1 MSKTEILLLLLF
13 VSVTQSARILGVF
26 PTASIS
32 HQVVYQPI
40 WRELSLRGHQVVAIT
55 PDPLK
60 DPSLTNLTEIDLGF
74 MYDFIRSMMKEFK
87 HEQTHW
93 DFLKMMPGWAVM
105 MTELMFEHP
114 KMVTFLNDTEAHFDL
129 VIGEFLTPV
138 VTAFA
143 YKYKCPFIGVSS
155 LSVVNMYHS
164 VMGNPA
170 HPILNPDLLTTFG
183 EEMTFFEKVEAVIY
197 DAYSRMKYI
206 NDLAVVDEV
215 TRKYF
220 GDDMPYLGELE
231 RNVSLLFVNTNPILH
246 GARAFSPGVFELG
259 RMHLKPK
266 KPLPQDIKSFL
277 DNAKEGVIYFS
288 LGSNIKSNNIDER
301 KRNIIMETFAELPY
315 KVLWKFEN
323 EEMPNKPPNVKISK
337 WLPQQDLLGHPN
349 VKLFITQ
356 CGLQSTEEA
365 IANETPMLG
374 IPFIVDQHSIARRL
388 SKLGIGL
395 HLDFKTLT
403 KDKFKT
409 AILEIVENSKYKDK
423 IKKINELM
431 TDQPMTGLER
441 FVWWTEYVLRHK
453 GAPYFRNRVVDMPWY
468 EYFLLDVI
476 GFLLFVASLVI
487 FVVYTLYKLLIR
499 GFVGSRKLK
508 TS

>member
-1 MSKTEILLLLLF
+1 MSRREILLLLLS
-13 VSVTQSARILGVF
+13 VTVTQSARILGVF
-26 PTASIS
+26 LTASIS

-40 WRELSLRGHQVVAIT
+40 WRELSLRGHEVVVIT
-55 PDPLK
+55 PDPLN
-60 DPSLTNLTEIDLGF
+60 DSSLTNLTEIDLGF
-74 MYDFIRSMMKEFK
+74 MYEFMRSRIKGFK
-87 HEQTHW
+87 QEHTHW
-93 DFLKMMPGWAVM
+93 DFLKMMPAWAVM
-105 MTELMFEHP
+105 MIDLIFEHP
-114 KMVTFLNDTEAHFDL
+114 TMVTFLNDTEAYFDL

-155 LSVVNMYHS
+155 LSVVNVHHNA
-164 VMGNPA
+164 VGNPA
-170 HPILNPDLLTTFG
+170 HPILNPNFITTFG
-183 EEMTFFEKVEAVIY
+183 EEMTFFEKVEAVIF
-197 DAYSRMKYI
+197 DAYSRIKYYY
-206 NDLAVVDEV
+206 DLSIVDAA

-231 RNVSLLFVNTNPILH
+231 RNVNLLFVNTNPILH
-246 GARAFSPGVFELG
+246 GARAFSTGVFELG

-277 DNAKEGVIYFS
+277 DDAKEGVIYFS
-288 LGSNIKSNNIDER
+288 LGSNIKSTNIDEK

-315 KVLWKFEN
+315 KILWKFED

-395 HLDFKTLT
+395 HLDVKALT
-403 KDKFKT
+403 RDKFKT
-409 AILEIVENSKYKDK
+409 AILEIVENPAYKEK

-431 TDQPMTGLER
+431 IDQPMTGLEK
-441 FVWWTEYVLRHK
+441 FLWWTEYVLRHK

-476 GFLLFVASLVI
+476 GFLLFVAFLIV
-487 FVVYTLYKLLIR
+487 FVVYTLFKLLIR
-499 GFVGSRKLK
+499 GVVNNSKLK
-508 TS
+508 AS